1 MKAKKVTVLKL
12 KDILRL
18 HHQAHL
24 SQRQI
29 ARSQNLSVGVISK
42 YLTRARLAGIT
53 WPLPPDVG
61 EDQLLAILQPKR
73 NGAATALLAE
83 PDFAELSAEL
93 SRKGMTRQLL
103 WEEYAERHPK
113 NHYSY
118 SRFTVLYRAWFKK
131 QRISMR
137 QTHRAGE
144 KLFVDYAGLTLKIID
159 SSTGEERPAQVFV
172 SVLGASSYTYAEATW
187 TQTLPDWIGSHVRA
201 FEFYGGVPEVV
212 VPDNLKSAVSKAC
225 RYDPELNPSY
235 AQLAAY
241 YQTAVI
247 PARPYKPKDKSKAE
261 VGVQIVERWIMM
273 RLRKVQLFS
282 LGEANQAI
290 RVLLDDLNNRPFKQ
304 RPGSRQSQ
312 FESIDRPVL
321 KPLPSSPYTYR
332 HVVKAR
338 AHIDYHVSYDRHHY
352 SVPYRLRGEE
362 VIVHAGEQLIAVFYH
377 GKCVAEHPRS
387 RKVSGHTTNVAHMP
401 KAHAKHLEWTPSR
414 FLNWAQSI
422 GPVTQRVVRYQLES
436 RARPEHGYRACLGIL
451 SLAKK
456 YGKERLE
463 AACLRAEK
471 IGGLHY
477 KNLASILATNLDKL
491 PLETDKQQSL
501 PATHDNVRGA
511 DYYH

>member
-1 MKAKKVTVLKL
+1 MKPKKVTVLRL

-18 HHQAHL
+18 HHEARL
-24 SQRQI
+24 SHRQI
-29 ARSQNLSVGVISK
+29 ARSLGLSIGVISK
-42 YLTRARLAGIT
+42 YLTRARLAGID
-53 WPLPPDVG
+53 WPLPPDTD
-61 EDQLLAILQPKR
+61 ESQLLAILQPKR
-73 NGAATALLAE
+73 NGVATQGLAE
-83 PDFAELSAEL
+83 PDFAELSLEL

-103 WEEYAERHPK
+103 WEEYAERHPR

-144 KLFVDYAGLTLKIID
+144 KLFVDYAGLTLQIID
-159 SSTGEERPAQVFV
+159 SRTGEERSAQVFV
-172 SVLGASSYTYAEATW
+172 AVLGASSYTYAEATW
-187 TQTLPDWIGSHVRA
+187 TQRLPDWIGSHVRA
-201 FEFYGGVPEVV
+201 FTFFGGVPEIV

-235 AQLAAY
+235 AQCAAY

-247 PARPYKPKDKSKAE
+247 PARPYKPQDKSKAE

-273 RLRKVQLFS
+273 RLRKLQLFS
-282 LGEANQAI
+282 LNEANQAI
-290 RVLLDDLNNRPFKQ
+290 RALLDDLNNRPFKQ

-312 FESIDRPVL
+312 FENIDKPML
-321 KPLPSSPYTYR
+321 KPLPSAAYAYR

-338 AHIDYHVSYDRHHY
+338 AHIDYHVSYEGHHY

-362 VIVHAGEQLIAVFYH
+362 VMVHAGEQTVGVFYQ

-387 RKVSGHTTNVAHMP
+387 RNASGHTTNTAHMP
-401 KAHAKHLEWTPSR
+401 KAHAKHQEWTPSR

-422 GPVTQRVVRYQLES
+422 GPATQRVVRYQLES
-436 RARPEHGYRACLGIL
+436 RPHPEHGYRACLGIL
-451 SLAKK
+451 NLAKK
-456 YGKERLE
+456 YGKDRLE

-477 KNLASILATNLDKL
+477 KNLASILSTSLDKL
-491 PLETDKQQSL
+491 PLESDKPSSL
-501 PATHDNVRGA
+501 PTTHGNVRGA